1 MFEHRLHFKANEHDL
16 GSCPRQTI
24 QYNNNSSLCPYHQF
38 RRSWSID
45 QLRSWSVL
53 WRPRRPPRTHTKNRC
68 STHRWGL
75 KCKSRKSRDT
85 WSNRQVWPWRT
96 KWSRAKANWILP
108 RECTGH
114 SKHFFNNTRDDLQ
127 RHHQM
132 VNTEIRLIVFFAA
145 KDGEALHNQEKHN
158 WELTLAQIMNF
169 LLPNSDE
176 N

>member
-38 RRSWSID
+38 RRSWSTD

-68 STHRWGL
+68 STHRWRL

-85 WSNRQVWPWRT
+85 WSKRQVWPWST
-96 KWSRAKANWILP
+96 KWKRAKANKFCQENILVTANSLFQHHK
-108 RECTGH
+108 RWLYTWTSLKFILKLDWLYSLQLKMEKLYTV
-114 SKHFFNNTRDDLQ
+114 SKIK
-127 RHHQM
+127 
-132 VNTEIRLIVFFAA
+132 IRSWLWLRSLDPYFKIQA
-145 KDGEALHNQEKHN
+145 
-158 WELTLAQIMNF
+158 
-169 LLPNSDE
+169 
-176 N
+176 